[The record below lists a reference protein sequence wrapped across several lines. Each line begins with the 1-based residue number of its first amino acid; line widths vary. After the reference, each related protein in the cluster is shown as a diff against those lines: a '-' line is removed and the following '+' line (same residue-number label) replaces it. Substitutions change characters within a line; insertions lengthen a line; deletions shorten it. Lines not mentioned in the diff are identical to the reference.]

1 MKISM
6 NWISDY
12 VDISNIDVSKLALS
26 FTMSTAE
33 IEEVT
38 FMGKEIE
45 NVVVGQIMTCEE
57 IPESKKL
64 HKLTVDTGDGV
75 VQCMCGAPN
84 ARVGIKIP
92 FAKVGGSV
100 IGMKIGAAKLAG
112 YDSFGMCC
120 SGKELGFSDD
130 HSGLLEFDESIA
142 VGTDVKEL
150 LKLEDVIWEV
160 DSKSITNRPDL

>member
-45 NVVVGQIMTCEE
+45 
-57 IPESKKL
+57 PLPS
-64 HKLTVDTGDGV
+64 
-75 VQCMCGAPN
+75 
-84 ARVGIKIP
+84 
-92 FAKVGGSV
+92 
-100 IGMKIGAAKLAG
+100 
-112 YDSFGMCC
+112 
-120 SGKELGFSDD
+120 SDLPK
-130 HSGLLEFDESIA
+130 GPRISIVA
-142 VGTDVKEL
+142 E
-150 LKLEDVIWEV
+150 
-160 DSKSITNRPDL
+160 P